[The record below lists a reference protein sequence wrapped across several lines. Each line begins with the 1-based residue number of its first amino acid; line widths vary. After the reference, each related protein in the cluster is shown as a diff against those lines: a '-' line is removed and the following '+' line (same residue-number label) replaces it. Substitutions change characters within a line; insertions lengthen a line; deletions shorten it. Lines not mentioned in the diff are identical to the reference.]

1 MRYIV
6 WSVYGKTEERSTCGW
21 EYIVSTSKLYNG
33 RSKEKSLRP
42 SVRGIILNMD
52 RDTFTELVLEALD
65 DLPEQFREKL
75 QNVEITVEDW
85 PDAETMRLARVRNR
99 SSLLGFYHGIPLPER
114 TQGYNMVMPDKISI
128 YRQPI
133 LMHSRNRR
141 QVRERVSRVLRHEVA
156 HYFGIDDERLREIGA
171 Y

>member
-1 MRYIV
+1 
-6 WSVYGKTEERSTCGW
+6 
-21 EYIVSTSKLYNG
+21 
-33 RSKEKSLRP
+33 
-42 SVRGIILNMD
+42 MD
-52 RDTFTELVLEALD
+52 RDTFAELVLKALD

-75 QNVEITVEDW
+75 QNVEIAVEDW
-85 PDAETMRLARVRNR
+85 PDAETMRLAGVRNR
-99 SSLLGFYHGIPLPER
+99 SNLLGFYHGIPLPER

-133 LMHSRNRR
+133 LMHARSRRE
-141 QVRERVSRVLRHEVA
+141 VRERVYRVLHHEVA

>member
-1 MRYIV
+1 MRHIV
-6 WSVYGKTEERSTCGW
+6 WSVYDKTEERSTCGW
-21 EYIVSTSKLYNG
+21 EYTVYIPRLCGGLSE
-33 RSKEKSLRP
+33 EKSLCP
-42 SVRGIILNMD
+42 LVRGIILNMD
-52 RDTFTELVLEALD
+52 SDTFAELVLEALD

-75 QNVEITVEDW
+75 QNVEIAVEDW

-133 LMHSRNRR
+133 LMHARNRR
-141 QVRERVSRVLRHEVA
+141 EVRERVSRVLRHEVA